1 MRNIME
7 KSAVSEKN
15 CLTKI
20 AALCNLCKAKVP
32 EEENIR
38 QKSEFFKALS
48 DPARIKII
56 YALSGG
62 DLCNCHLMDIMG
74 MPQTAISHHMKV
86 LKYAGI
92 VKDRRE
98 GKQINYSLSDR
109 NALKALGILDE
120 S

>member
-1 MRNIME
+1 ME

-20 AALCNLCKAKVP
+20 AALCNLCKSKVP
-32 EEENIR
+32 EDETIR

-56 YALSGG
+56 YALSAG
-62 DLCNCHLMDIMG
+62 DLCNSHLMDIMG
-74 MPQTAISHHMKV
+74 MPQTAISHHLKV

-98 GKQINYSLSDR
+98 GKQINYSLANR
-109 NALKALGILDE
+109 KALEALGILDE